1 MISKLRIIE
10 RNLNLLLLFL
20 LPTQLAI
27 HYWPQFSFIFGIRI
41 DYLAPSIYFTDILFL
56 SLFIFWAINFWKRIF
71 SDIRKNFNYIV
82 VLLLFVG
89 VNSIFSS
96 FTAISLIKWL
106 KVVELL
112 VFAYYLKQRNDVF
125 TKKDVSKTLFY
136 SLLTFSVIGI
146 LQFINGK
153 TLGGVLY
160 YLGERSFS
168 IFTPG
173 IALFNVFGKNF
184 LRAYST
190 FPHPN
195 SLAGY
200 FGLSLIYLYFNKVN
214 VNKFIKIVGFILI
227 IVALILTVS
236 TSVFLGLVVCVF
248 IYLTFQRFLVG
259 KETYTTMFI
268 ILFALSLFLS
278 LFSKLFINSSIKI
291 PLSYKE
297 RIELADVSGKIISDN
312 WITGVGLNT
321 FIPNENNITSSLD
334 GNRLFQPVHNIYL
347 LIFSETGIIGIV
359 LLYLLFY
366 KINSI
371 NIKLN
376 NKIGTLLVYFILI
389 TGLFD
394 HYWFTIQQNLFILV
408 LLLTVSSEE
417 NG

>member
-1 MISKLRIIE
+1 
-10 RNLNLLLLFL
+10 
-20 LPTQLAI
+20 
-27 HYWPQFSFIFGIRI
+27 
-41 DYLAPSIYFTDILFL
+41 
-56 SLFIFWAINFWKRIF
+56 
-71 SDIRKNFNYIV
+71 
-82 VLLLFVG
+82 
-89 VNSIFSS
+89 
-96 FTAISLIKWL
+96 
-106 KVVELL
+106 
-112 VFAYYLKQRNDVF
+112 
-125 TKKDVSKTLFY
+125 
-136 SLLTFSVIGI
+136 
-146 LQFINGK
+146 
-153 TLGGVLY
+153 
-160 YLGERSFS
+160 
-168 IFTPG
+168 
-173 IALFNVFGKNF
+173 
-184 LRAYST
+184 
-190 FPHPN
+190 
-195 SLAGY
+195 
-200 FGLSLIYLYFNKVN
+200 
-214 VNKFIKIVGFILI
+214 
-227 IVALILTVS
+227 
-236 TSVFLGLVVCVF
+236 
-248 IYLTFQRFLVG
+248 
-259 KETYTTMFI
+259 MFI